1 MSRRLTFLLGAFEA
15 LFVIA
20 FTIGGVLLPLSLV
33 WLIENDPSVSWLT
46 TFKTS
51 VDIWVVAHGT
61 TLTVAGGH
69 IAGLA
74 TPTFFVHFLPLGAS
88 IGLGLFAVRIGRRL
102 TRGLDLWPGWLSV
115 GLVYLA
121 VSFGLGAAARDK
133 HIWAV
138 TWQATYLPTL
148 LFTSIVIAASLI
160 RGVAIARTG
169 EPAPRESA
177 ALNAWLERSAE
188 RVHWSVRAV
197 WSPAWRAGTAVLTML
212 LGLSA
217 LVIGTL
223 VAFNWNDVIRLYEA
237 LQVSLL
243 GGLVL
248 TIAQLALL
256 PNLTIWVASWFTGV
270 GFHIGS
276 GSSISPLG
284 TQTGP
289 VPVLPI
295 LGALPI
301 GDFAFGTIA
310 VVVPLLATFAAT
322 ILVRRHAEQVRWEFA
337 SPFSAAL
344 TLGIAI
350 GAIAAAEGGIL
361 AALASGALGPGRLQD
376 IGVNPWMFALV
387 LLIEVTPV
395 AVATAFYTAK
405 PEADQLFKRADKLD

>member
-1 MSRRLTFLLGAFEA
+1 VSRRLTFLLGAFEA

-20 FTIGGVLLPLSLV
+20 VTIGGVLLPLSLV
-33 WLIENDPSVSWLT
+33 WLVENDPSVSWIT

-51 VDIWVVAHGT
+51 VDIWFVAHGT
-61 TLTVAGGH
+61 TLTVPAGH

-88 IGLGLFAVRIGRRL
+88 LGLALFASRIGRRL
-102 TRGLDLWPGWLSV
+102 TRGNELWPGWFAV

-121 VSFGLGAAARDK
+121 VSFGLAAAARDK
-133 HIWAV
+133 HIWPI
-138 TWQATYLPTL
+138 TWQATYLPAI
-148 LFTSIVIAASLI
+148 LFTGIVIASSLI
-160 RGVAIARTG
+160 RGVALDRAG
-169 EPAPRESA
+169 DDAPREAA
-177 ALNAWLERSAE
+177 ALNQWLKSTAE
-188 RVHWSVRAV
+188 RVHWSIRAI
-197 WSPAWRAGTAVLTML
+197 WSPAWRAASGAVAML
-212 LGLSA
+212 LGFSA
-217 LVIGTL
+217 LVIAAL
-223 VAFNWNDVIRLYEA
+223 VALNWIDVIRLYEA

-256 PNLTIWVASWFTGV
+256 PNLTVWVFSWFTGV

-295 LGALPI
+295 LGALPV

-310 VVVPLLATFAAT
+310 VVVPLLATFFAT
-322 ILVRRHAEQVRWEFA
+322 ILVRRHAEAVRWEFA
-337 SPFSAAL
+337 SPLSAAL

-361 AALASGALGPGRLQD
+361 GVFATGSLGPGRLQD
-376 IGVNPWMFALV
+376 IGVNPLMLALV
-387 LLIEVTPV
+387 LFLEVTPV

-405 PEADQLFKRADKLD
+405 PEADVLNRRADKLD

>member
-20 FTIGGVLLPLSLV
+20 VTIGGVLLPLSLV
-33 WLIENDPSVSWLT
+33 WLVENDPSVSWIT
-46 TFKTS
+46 TFKTAI
-51 VDIWVVAHGT
+51 DIWFVAHGT
-61 TLTVAGGH
+61 TLTVPAGH
-69 IAGLA
+69 IAGVA

-88 IGLGLFAVRIGRRL
+88 LGLALFASRIGRRL
-102 TRGLDLWPGWLSV
+102 ARGHELWPGWFSV

-121 VSFGLGAAARDK
+121 VSFGLAAAARDK
-133 HIWAV
+133 HIWAI
-138 TWQATYLPTL
+138 TWQATYLPAV
-148 LFTSIVIAASLI
+148 LFTGVVIASSLI
-160 RGVAIARTG
+160 RGVRLARAG
-169 EPAPRESA
+169 EDAPSEA
-177 ALNAWLERSAE
+177 VALSNWLERAAD
-188 RVHWSVRAV
+188 RTHWSIRAV
-197 WSPAWRAGTAVLTML
+197 WAPAWRAGTGVIVML

-217 LVIGTL
+217 LVIASLVTL
-223 VAFNWNDVIRLYEA
+223 NWIDVIRLFEA

-256 PNLTIWVASWFTGV
+256 PNLTIWVTSWFTGV
-270 GFHIGS
+270 GFHIGD

-301 GDFAFGTIA
+301 GDFAFGSIA
-310 VVVPLLATFAAT
+310 VVVPLLAAFFAT
-322 ILVRRHAEQVRWEFA
+322 ILVRRHADQVRWEFA
-337 SPFSAAL
+337 SPLSAAL
-344 TLGIAI
+344 TLGISI
-350 GAIAAAEGGIL
+350 GVIAAAEGGVLGVIS
-361 AALASGALGPGRLQD
+361 SGALGPGRLQN
-376 IGVNPWMFALV
+376 IGVNPWMLALV

-405 PEADQLFKRADKLD
+405 PEADSLIQRADKLD

>member
-33 WLIENDPSVSWLT
+33 WLVENDPSVSWLT

-51 VDIWVVAHGT
+51 VDIWFVAHGT
-61 TLTVAGGH
+61 TLTVPGGH

-88 IGLGLFAVRIGRRL
+88 IGLGLFAVRVGRRL

-121 VSFGLGAAARDK
+121 VCFGLAAAARDK

-169 EPAPRESA
+169 EPAPRESV
-177 ALNAWLERSAE
+177 ALNAWLVRSAE
-188 RVHWSVRAV
+188 RVHWSIRAV
-197 WSPAWRAGTAVLTML
+197 WSPAWRAATAVLTML

-223 VAFNWNDVIRLYEA
+223 VAFNWIDVIRLYEA